1 MSPILVSLLPIFLLI
16 SLGYGLKRTSF
27 DNDNF
32 WFSLERLIYFVLF
45 PALIIDNLEKAD
57 LSSLNIIPMS
67 AALVLATVAISG
79 IVILIKKLV
88 STNGPDFASI
98 FMGATRFNTYVGIAA
113 ASALYGDDGLVLAA
127 LTIAVLVPLVN
138 FLSILVLIKYA
149 SATDEHNFWR
159 AIIWPLVT
167 NPLIVAS
174 GIGIFLNAVS
184 WHLPVGIDATIS
196 VLGLA
201 ALPLGLLA
209 VGAGLK
215 TGIIGAAKI
224 PLAWASAFKL
234 VAMPAAM
241 LLTCRCLG
249 ITGLPAHIAILFAAL
264 PSAST
269 AYIIARQ
276 MGGNAPLMAGII
288 TITTLIAAITM
299 PLIMAYVKMSAALA

>member
-1 MSPILVSLLPIFLLI
+1 MNPIFLSLLPIFLLI
-16 SLGYGLKRTSF
+16 SLGYGLKRISF
-27 DNDNF
+27 KSDDF

-45 PALIIDNLEKAD
+45 PALIIDSLAKAN
-57 LSSLNIIPMS
+57 LSSLNVIPMS
-67 AALVLATVAISG
+67 AALALATVAISG
-79 IVILIKKLV
+79 IVILAKKLV
-88 STNGPDFASI
+88 NVDGPAFGSI

-113 ASALYGDDGLVLAA
+113 AGALYGNDGLALAA

-149 SATDEHNFWR
+149 STADEHSFWR

-174 GIGIFLNAVS
+174 SLGIVLNAVS
-184 WHLPVGIDATIS
+184 WQLPIGIDAMIS
-196 VLGLA
+196 ALGFA

-215 TGIIGAAKI
+215 SEIIGAAKI
-224 PLAWASAFKL
+224 PLAWSSAFKL
-234 VAMPAAM
+234 IAMPVAMVLA
-241 LLTCRCLG
+241 CRCLG
-249 ITGLPAHIAILFAAL
+249 LTGLPAHVAILFAAL

-276 MGGNAPLMAGII
+276 MGGDAPLMAGII

-299 PLIMAYVKMSAALA
+299 PLIMAYVKMSTALA

>member
-27 DNDNF
+27 DSDNF

-45 PALIIDNLEKAD
+45 PALIIDSLEKAD

-88 STNGPDFASI
+88 SADGPDFASI

-113 ASALYGDDGLVLAA
+113 ASALYGDEGLVLAA

-138 FLSILVLIKYA
+138 FLSVLVLIKYA

-159 AIIWPLVT
+159 ATIWPLVT

-174 GIGIFLNAVS
+174 GIGIFLNAMS
-184 WHLPVGIDATIS
+184 WQLPVGIDATIS
-196 VLGLA
+196 ALGLA

-215 TGIIGAAKI
+215 TEIIGAAKI

-241 LLTCRCLG
+241 LVTCRFLG
-249 ITGLPAHIAILFAAL
+249 LTGLPAHIAILFAAL

>member
-16 SLGYGLKRTSF
+16 ALGYSLKRTSF
-27 DNDNF
+27 DSDNF

-45 PALIIDNLEKAD
+45 PALIIDSLEKAD

-79 IVILIKKLV
+79 IVILSKKLV
-88 STNGPDFASI
+88 SADGPDFTSI

-138 FLSILVLIKYA
+138 FLSVLVLIKYA
-149 SATDEHNFWR
+149 SASDEHNFWR

-174 GIGIFLNAVS
+174 GIGIFLNAMS
-184 WHLPVGIDATIS
+184 WRLPVGIDATIS
-196 VLGLA
+196 ALGLA

-215 TGIIGAAKI
+215 TEIIGAAII

-234 VAMPAAM
+234 IAMPTAM

-249 ITGLPAHIAILFAAL
+249 LTGLPAHIAILFAAL

-288 TITTLIAAITM
+288 TITSLIAAITM